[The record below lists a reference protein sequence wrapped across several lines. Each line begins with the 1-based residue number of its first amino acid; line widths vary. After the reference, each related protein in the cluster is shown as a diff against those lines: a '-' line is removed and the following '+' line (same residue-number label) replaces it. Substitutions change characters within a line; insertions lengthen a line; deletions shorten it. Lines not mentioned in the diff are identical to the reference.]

1 MQLDKTGIF
10 LLGVGVFAL
19 AVMEWMKLVNK
30 LLEQIHVARN
40 LQLVLGIRP
49 GTLMNTE
56 RDHGREGKT
65 SRSPS
70 MSS

>member
-40 LQLVLGIRP
+40 LQLRTWNP
-49 GTLMNTE
+49 A
-56 RDHGREGKT
+56 RDFDEY
-65 SRSPS
+65 
-70 MSS
+70 